1 MKSLNEY
8 KGGVHFWFKK
18 KLSLKTV
25 KSNQTYNLFW
35 TFLAPLDTYFKLF
48 FNIFCFLE

>member
-1 MKSLNEY
+1 MNIKEVFIFGL
-8 KGGVHFWFKK
+8 KK
-18 KLSLKTV
+18 NSLKTV